1 MVLKMFSV
9 ISKTLSAMKYMR
21 VVDCLKGP
29 AGTDGVL
36 VVPLLL
42 RRPTVNKKT
51 KKKKAKTTT
60 KQTQGKCKLLRN
72 VGNLTLSESRT

>member
-9 ISKTLSAMKYMR
+9 ISQTLSAMKYMR

-51 KKKKAKTTT
+51 KKKEKK
-60 KQTQGKCKLLRN
+60 KGQNNNQTNTG
-72 VGNLTLSESRT
+72 

>member
-51 KKKKAKTTT
+51 KRKGQNNN
-60 KQTQGKCKLLRN
+60 QTNTG
-72 VGNLTLSESRT
+72 

>member
-51 KKKKAKTTT
+51 KTKGQTTT

>member
-9 ISKTLSAMKYMR
+9 ISKTLSAMKYM
-21 VVDCLKGP
+21 
-29 AGTDGVL
+29 AGADGVL

-51 KKKKAKTTT
+51 KEKAKTTT